1 MSKRV
6 SEYEVDYMGNIIEV
20 LPRPRTSYPP
30 VPTQPLDSLPLDDVE
45 YDLEKLEKLDYEEV
59 ENS

>member
-20 LPRPRTSYPP
+20 LSRPRTSYPP

-45 YDLEKLEKLDYEEV
+45 SDLEKLDSEEV